1 MATSIYEMSVEQR
14 QREYEKEGLPSWK
27 IAEWEAEVRRVS
39 QQEKVVDQ
47 AVRHGMPNLVGSE
60 GDRMQFSDPTGVKRT
75 FSPGGDQTSLT
86 IPSHIV
92 EPDLSPYQREQLQSL
107 HRVRHGV
114 ATGTLDINNY
124 KDQYS
129 PRDQKNIEKLYQTRS
144 EVSTNPEL
152 TPEERQQFMDKIDS
166 AISRVPRLSPIM
178 QEPTPQQKFE
188 ASIVTD
194 QATGQRGI
202 FDLKTGKFNPLV
214 DPKAVQTKEKERIEM
229 VSKEYNSIMAAA
241 EKNKESLD
249 PDVAYRR
256 AKNTVA
262 LFYGEVPEITDQ
274 IDPQLIPIWRD
285 EVDRSSWFKASNT
298 NMLKARTNFI
308 IEAERRGISSVQ
320 AGHTFMMLWQEAARN
335 PDDEFHKWV
344 PAFGEKE
351 QRQLSQVVTGR
362 MQEGDPYAAQQQQ
375 PRAEKLGRADLR
387 VGEGKVTVDGKT
399 VSTMDAKP
407 VPPGMETIW
416 PNLDEETK
424 TDVQRLLM
432 SGKTV
437 PEVLAKMKEL
447 GLI

>member
-194 QATGQRGI
+194 QATGLRGI

-214 DPKAVQTKEKERIEM
+214 DPKAAQAKEKERIEM